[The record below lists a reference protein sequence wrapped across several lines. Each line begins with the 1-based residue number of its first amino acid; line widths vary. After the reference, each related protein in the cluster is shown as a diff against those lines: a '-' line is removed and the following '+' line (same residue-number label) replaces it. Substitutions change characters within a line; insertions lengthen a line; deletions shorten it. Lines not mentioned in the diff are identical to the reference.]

1 MVVRRQ
7 TGPDSHYP
15 SGLTV
20 VGAAARTAVT
30 TFSTDGLKNS
40 HFLATVRPST
50 KTVNS
55 PLFPFTNS
63 TSTSGSFRKVAARLA
78 A

>member
-1 MVVRRQ
+1 
-7 TGPDSHYP
+7 
-15 SGLTV
+15 
-20 VGAAARTAVT
+20 
-30 TFSTDGLKNS
+30 LKNS